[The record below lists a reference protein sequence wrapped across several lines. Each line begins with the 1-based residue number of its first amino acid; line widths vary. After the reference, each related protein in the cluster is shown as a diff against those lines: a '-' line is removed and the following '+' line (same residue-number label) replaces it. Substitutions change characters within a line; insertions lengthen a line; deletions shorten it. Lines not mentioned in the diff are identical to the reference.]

1 MTTRFELRK
10 EIARISESIEL
21 KEQSIEKDIAKLHEL
36 YQVRAFKKALL
47 EKIKTGARESEET
60 R

>member
-21 KEQSIEKDIAKLHEL
+21 KEQTIEKDIAKLHEL

-47 EKIKTGARESEET
+47 EKFKTGSRESEES